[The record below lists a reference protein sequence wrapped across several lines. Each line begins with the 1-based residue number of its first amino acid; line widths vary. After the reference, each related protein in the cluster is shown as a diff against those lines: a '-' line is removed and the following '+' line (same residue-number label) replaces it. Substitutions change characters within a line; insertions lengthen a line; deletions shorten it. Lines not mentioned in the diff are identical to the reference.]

1 MTRAKRRRLAADQ
14 AAEAEVRREA
24 REAAKAEGK
33 EVPQKMA
40 YTKRGSIQQE
50 IKARQSKHAE
60 RRGEKTAA
68 EKTKEKR
75 KALKEK
81 AKRKKKGASRGA
93 ESMNSAFD
101 REVAPIGVHLGGQNR
116 ISAVGSDAKYAAK
129 VKKFIERA
137 PKFTGGGKAH
147 QKKRAA
153 KSKAKYKKSRRK
165 RK

>member
-1 MTRAKRRRLAADQ
+1 MRGQ
-14 AAEAEVRREA
+14 REQA

-68 EKTKEKR
+68 EKMKEKR
-75 KALKEK
+75 KASKEK
-81 AKRKKKGASRGA
+81 AKRKKKGKDKDLGG
-93 ESMNSAFD
+93 MDSAFD
-101 REVAPIGVHLGGQNR
+101 REVAPIGVHLGGQNQ
-116 ISAVGSDAKYAAK
+116 IGAVGSDAKYAAK

-137 PKFTGGGKAH
+137 PRESRGGKGN
-147 QKKRAA
+147 QKKRGS